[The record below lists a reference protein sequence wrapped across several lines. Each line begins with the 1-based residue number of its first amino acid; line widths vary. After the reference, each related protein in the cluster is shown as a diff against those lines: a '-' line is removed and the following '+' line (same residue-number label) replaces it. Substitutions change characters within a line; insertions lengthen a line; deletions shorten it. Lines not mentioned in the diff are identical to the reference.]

1 MPGEKFK
8 EIHIKKET
16 MRSYNDQF
24 VGQIGNPS
32 GGFDHKPEK
41 EPAIIRGFVALQPA
55 NGSECIQHSFNRR
68 SRGTGDS
75 LMDFCSAK
83 LMGALATS
91 LATPE
96 PEFMANHRGCG

>member
-41 EPAIIRGFVALQPA
+41 SRQLYGVLLPSSQPTGVNA
-55 NGSECIQHSFNRR
+55 FNTVLTAAA
-68 SRGTGDS
+68 GE
-75 LMDFCSAK
+75 L
-83 LMGALATS
+83 
-91 LATPE
+91 E
-96 PEFMANHRGCG
+96 IV